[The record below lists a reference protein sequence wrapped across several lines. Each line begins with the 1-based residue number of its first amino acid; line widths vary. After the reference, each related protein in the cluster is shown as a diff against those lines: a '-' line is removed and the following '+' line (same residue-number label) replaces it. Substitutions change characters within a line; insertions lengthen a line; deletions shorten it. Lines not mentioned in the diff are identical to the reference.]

1 MRSWTE
7 KRWRAYARLIHA
19 FQSLEACDSRR
30 LKNARS
36 DSFSATYLTY
46 IHFLDLLMIDFIA
59 QSIIYTNDLNLFA
72 YQEDRKE
79 ESLKSIKFLRRHFT
93 FCSHYSAN
101 DRNNNSRIDILS
113 SILFILCNDNIISC
127 SLFVFSSQNHA
138 SKFLA
143 DLLAVVWSRLKSYKS
158 CQAMIDYF
166 SRHCSLAFVKF
177 FKKMCYF
184 LELHYCIAYDLV
196 KMTLSSLRMF
206 MFDHFIDIVS
216 IHLNIESDNE
226 LCIFILFACS
236 FVSNV
241 LNVVNLTDFCNHL
254 IAFESWFSL
263 SSSDMQCSLAET

>member
-19 FQSLEACDSRR
+19 FQSFEACDSCWLR
-30 LKNARS
+30 NARS

-46 IHFLDLLMIDFIA
+46 IHSLDLLTIGFIA
-59 QSIIYTNDLNLFA
+59 QSIIYTNDLSLFA
-72 YQEDRKE
+72 YQEDRKK
-79 ESLKSIKFLRRHFT
+79 ESLKSIKFLKRHFT
-93 FCSHYSAN
+93 FCSHYSTN
-101 DRNNNSRIDILS
+101 DHNNNSCIDILL

-127 SLFVFSSQNHA
+127 SLFVSSSQNHA
-138 SKFLA
+138 SDFLA
-143 DLLAVVWSRLKSYKS
+143 GLLAVVWSRLKSYES
-158 CQAMIDYF
+158 RRAMIDCF

-184 LELHYCIAYDLV
+184 LELCYCIAYDLV
-196 KMTLSSLRMF
+196 KTTLPSLRMF

-216 IHLNIESDNE
+216 IHLNIESSDE
-226 LCIFILFACS
+226 LCVFILFACS

-241 LNVVNLTDFCNHL
+241 SNVVNLADFCNHL

-263 SSSDMQCSLAET
+263 SLSDMQCSLAET

>member
-19 FQSLEACDSRR
+19 FQSFDACDSRR

-46 IHFLDLLMIDFIA
+46 IHSLDLLTIDFIA
-59 QSIIYTNDLNLFA
+59 QSIIYTNDLSLFA
-72 YQEDRKE
+72 YQEDRKK

-93 FCSHYSAN
+93 FCSHYSAD
-101 DRNNNSRIDILS
+101 DRNNDSRIDILS

-127 SLFVFSSQNHA
+127 SLFVFPSQNHA
-138 SKFLA
+138 SDFLA
-143 DLLAVVWSRLKSYKS
+143 GLLAVVWPRSKLYESRR
-158 CQAMIDYF
+158 AMIDCF
-166 SRHCSLAFVKF
+166 FRHCSLA
-177 FKKMCYF
+177 
-184 LELHYCIAYDLV
+184 
-196 KMTLSSLRMF
+196 
-206 MFDHFIDIVS
+206 FDHFIDIVS
-216 IHLNIESDNE
+216 IHLNIESDDE
-226 LCIFILFACS
+226 LCVFILFACS

-241 LNVVNLTDFCNHL
+241 SNVVNLTDFCNHL